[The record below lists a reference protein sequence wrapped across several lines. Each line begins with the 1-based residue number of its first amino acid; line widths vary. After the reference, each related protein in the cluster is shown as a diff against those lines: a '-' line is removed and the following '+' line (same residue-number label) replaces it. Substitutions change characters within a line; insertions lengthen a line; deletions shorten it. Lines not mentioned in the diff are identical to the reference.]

1 MRSYITKARTLL
13 PVVSQFAVG
22 QIGLQFLNML
32 NGFFLLRWLS
42 IEQQA
47 LFSIAFSVQILLTSL
62 SDLGLCGSVIALVG
76 QHHYDKVIV
85 GKYIASARSLRNIF
99 FLIAF
104 LLCLVL
110 YPILMKQQAWNSH
123 IFWLNMLPVILAGY
137 FQADMGIYSAP
148 LMIHKK
154 LNALYLPQILSS
166 ALRFLVNFIL
176 FIVTYINSFTTL
188 TINALMLF
196 FNSRVFKKKAKDLF
210 VDVSKDSL
218 LSQQARGEMLKYVS
232 PQIPGLLFNSIYG
245 QLQVFIAAFFGKANN
260 IAEVA
265 ALGRLSQLFLLLSAF
280 NSVLIGP
287 YIAKS
292 SLHALP
298 KKYFASLMLAIAI
311 AVALIVSA
319 YILPG
324 FYLFIL
330 GAKYYHLKSELIL
343 MISTASISFVSM
355 VFWIM
360 HSSRQWVFWWAS
372 WAYIA
377 GVILCQIAGLLTIN
391 LSTTHGV
398 LVLSLITAVVVFLI
412 QIFIGWYG
420 FRKEQISFLGIIF
433 GRKLARKP

>member
-1 MRSYITKARTLL
+1 MRSYFAKTKTFL
-13 PVVSQFAVG
+13 PVVSRFAAG
-22 QIGLQFLNML
+22 QIGLQFFNML

-47 LFSIAFSVQILLTSL
+47 LFSIAFSVQTLLTSL
-62 SDLGLCGSVIALVG
+62 SDLGLCGSIIALVG
-76 QHHYDKVIV
+76 QNHYDKVMV
-85 GKYIASARSLRNIF
+85 GKYIASARYLRNIF

-110 YPILMKQQAWNSH
+110 YPILIKQQAWDSY
-123 IFWLNMLPVILAGY
+123 IFWFNMLPVILAAY

-166 ALRFLVNFIL
+166 ALRLLVNYIL
-176 FIVTYINSFTTL
+176 FIATYINSFTTI
-188 TINALMLF
+188 TINALMLL
-196 FNSRVFKKKAKDLF
+196 FNSRVFKKKAKDLYAEI
-210 VDVSKDSL
+210 SKDSL
-218 LSQQARGEMLKYVS
+218 LPQQARGEMLKYVS

-245 QLQVFIAAFFGKANN
+245 QLQVYITAFFGKANN

-287 YIAKS
+287 FIAKS
-292 SLHALP
+292 SPQGLP
-298 KKYFASLMLAIAI
+298 KKYLASLMLAISI
-311 AVALIVSA
+311 AVTLILSA

-330 GAKYYHLKSELIL
+330 GEKYYHLESELIL
-343 MISTASISFVSM
+343 IISTASISFVSM

-360 HSSRQWVFWWAS
+360 HNSRQWVFWWAS

-377 GVILCQIAGLLTIN
+377 GVVLSQIAGLLTIN

-420 FRKEQISFLGIIF
+420 FRKEHLSFFRIIF
-433 GRKLARKP
+433 NWKLVKKL